1 MRPAGQLPAAAASQA
16 VFGVRWDGR
25 GRTRVL
31 SAGVALSLFATLL
44 FAQDSPARARSVTV
58 VVMGDHS
65 VKAPRLAVRAAGGK
79 VQHVLRIVNGVVAR
93 VPASSLKSL
102 NAAPGIRGVSL
113 DRRFS
118 TRSDTDPTLDPE
130 ATDELSPEEI
140 AAAAAPDGSQ
150 ADEQAVAP
158 ASDDDAGLSLAELRR
173 TIGADTLAASGT
185 GVDVALIDSGISPVA
200 GLADAGKVYNGPDF
214 SKDFSHPEL
223 RNLDAFGHGTHL
235 AGIIAGHDEA
245 SGFNGVAPGARLVN
259 VKVAEAEGTTSL
271 AQLLM
276 AIDWVVR
283 NRHSNGLNIRVLT
296 LAVGADNRSGYLR
309 EPLAWA
315 VERAWKSG
323 IVVVTAA
330 GNDGNAGNGLNIPAA
345 DPYVIAVGAVD
356 GQGTADTSDDVM
368 ADWSSR
374 GNHWRDP
381 DFAAPG
387 GAVVSLRVP
396 GSFLDETY
404 PAARVSPTR
413 FRGSGT
419 SQSAAAAAGAAAL
432 LLEGHPGWNPD
443 TVKAALRSG
452 ARSLGV
458 DHRKQGEGSLD
469 VAAANATNPTNV
481 LQTWTP
487 ARLPSSRDLARG
499 LRFGRD
505 ISVWDGRRW
514 SGRRWSGVKWSG
526 VKWQG
531 VKW

>member
-1 MRPAGQLPAAAASQA
+1 MRPVGHFPAAAASPA

-25 GRTRVL
+25 GRARVL
-31 SAGVALSLFATLL
+31 AAGVALSLFATLL
-44 FAQDSPARARSVTV
+44 FAQDSPARARFVTV
-58 VVMGDHS
+58 VVMGEHS
-65 VKAPRLAVRAAGGK
+65 ATAPQRAVRAAGGS
-79 VQHVLRIVNGVVAR
+79 VQHLLRTLNGVVAR
-93 VPASSLKSL
+93 VPASSLASI
-102 NAAPGIRGVSL
+102 NDAPGVRGVSL

-118 TRSDTDPTLDPE
+118 TRSDPDPTLDPE
-130 ATDELSPEEI
+130 T
-140 AAAAAPDGSQ
+140 
-150 ADEQAVAP
+150 
-158 ASDDDAGLSLAELRR
+158 SDDPSSEELAADDVASTPDDAAGLSTAELRR
-173 TIGADTLAASGT
+173 TIGADTLAASGN
-185 GVDVALIDSGISPVA
+185 GVDIALIDSGISPVA
-200 GLADAGKVYNGPDF
+200 GLAGAGKVVNGPDF

-223 RNLDAFGHGTHL
+223 RYLDAFGHGTHL
-235 AGIIAGHDEA
+235 AGIIAGRDEA
-245 SGFNGVAPGARLVN
+245 TGFTGVAPGARLVN

-271 AQLLM
+271 AQLLL

-283 NRHSNGLNIRVLT
+283 NKRSNGLNIRVLT
-296 LAVGADNRSGYLR
+296 LAVGADNRSGYMR

-330 GNDGNAGNGLNIPAA
+330 GNDGNSGNGLNIPAA

-356 GQGTADTSDDVM
+356 GQGTADPSDDVM

-381 DFAAPG
+381 DFVAPG
-387 GAVVSLRVP
+387 GQVVSLRVP
-396 GSFLDETY
+396 GSFIDENY

-469 VAAANATNPTNV
+469 VAAANATSPVNV

-514 SGRRWSGVKWSG
+514 SGRRWSGVEWSG